1 MYYNMLY
8 YTQKLRNNDKHRKVK
23 KVITMRTTKTNGE
36 ARNIDKIC
44 VTTEDLQDLLD
55 CGRATAVE
63 IGRLAGAR
71 IEVGKRLL
79 WSVLKVQSYIDRLAE
94 EQNKQDE

>member
-1 MYYNMLY
+1 
-8 YTQKLRNNDKHRKVK
+8 
-23 KVITMRTTKTNGE
+23 MRTTKTNGE

-44 VTTEDLQDLLD
+44 VTTEGLQDLLD

-63 IGRLAGAR
+63 IGGQAGAR

-79 WSVLKVQSYIDRLAE
+79 WNVSKVQSYIDSLAE
-94 EQNKQDE
+94 EQNKDE

>member
-1 MYYNMLY
+1 
-8 YTQKLRNNDKHRKVK
+8 
-23 KVITMRTTKTNGE
+23 MRTTKTNGE

-44 VTTEDLQDLLD
+44 VTTDGLQDLLD

-63 IGRLAGAR
+63 IGGQAGAR

-79 WSVLKVQSYIDRLAE
+79 WNVSKVQSYIDSLAE
-94 EQNKQDE
+94 EQNKDE

>member
-1 MYYNMLY
+1 
-8 YTQKLRNNDKHRKVK
+8 
-23 KVITMRTTKTNGE
+23 MRTTKTNGE

-44 VTTEDLQDLLD
+44 VTTDGLQDLLD

-63 IGRLAGAR
+63 IGGQAGAR

-79 WSVLKVQSYIDRLAE
+79 WNVSKVQSYINRLAE
-94 EQNKQDE
+94 EQNKDE

>member
-1 MYYNMLY
+1 
-8 YTQKLRNNDKHRKVK
+8 
-23 KVITMRTTKTNGE
+23 MRTTKTNGE

-44 VTTEDLQDLLD
+44 VTTEGLQDLLD

-63 IGRLAGAR
+63 IGGQAGAR

-79 WSVLKVQSYIDRLAE
+79 WNVSKVQSYIDSLAE
-94 EQNKQDE
+94 KQNKDE

>member
-1 MYYNMLY
+1 
-8 YTQKLRNNDKHRKVK
+8 
-23 KVITMRTTKTNGE
+23 MRTTKTNGE

-44 VTTEDLQDLLD
+44 VTTESLQDLLD

-63 IGRLAGAR
+63 IGRQAGAR

-79 WSVLKVQSYIDRLAE
+79 WNVSKIQSYIDSLSE
-94 EQNKQDE
+94 EQNKDE

>member
-1 MYYNMLY
+1 MLY

-79 WSVLKVQSYIDRLAE
+79 WCVSKVQSYIDRLAE

>member
-1 MYYNMLY
+1 M
-8 YTQKLRNNDKHRKVK
+8 RK
-23 KVITMRTTKTNGE
+23 TKTNGE

-44 VTTEDLQDLLD
+44 VTTEGLQDLLD

-63 IGRLAGAR
+63 IGGQAGAR

-79 WSVLKVQSYIDRLAE
+79 WNVSKVQSYIDRLAE
-94 EQNKQDE
+94 EQNKDE

>member
-1 MYYNMLY
+1 
-8 YTQKLRNNDKHRKVK
+8 
-23 KVITMRTTKTNGE
+23 MRTTKTNGE

-44 VTTEDLQDLLD
+44 VTTEGLQDLLD

-63 IGRLAGAR
+63 IGGQAGAR

-79 WSVLKVQSYIDRLAE
+79 WNVSKVQKYLDSIATE
-94 EQNKQDE
+94 

>member
-1 MYYNMLY
+1 
-8 YTQKLRNNDKHRKVK
+8 
-23 KVITMRTTKTNGE
+23 MRTTKTNGE

-44 VTTEDLQDLLD
+44 VTTDGLQDLLD

-63 IGRLAGAR
+63 IGGQAGAR

-79 WSVLKVQSYIDRLAE
+79 WNVSKVKSYIDSLAE
-94 EQNKQDE
+94 EQNKDE

>member
-1 MYYNMLY
+1 
-8 YTQKLRNNDKHRKVK
+8 
-23 KVITMRTTKTNGE
+23 MRTTKTNGE

-44 VTTEDLQDLLD
+44 VTTEGLQDLLD

-63 IGRLAGAR
+63 IGRQAGAR

-79 WSVLKVQSYIDRLAE
+79 WNVSKVKSYIDRLAE
-94 EQNKQDE
+94 GQNKEDK

>member
-1 MYYNMLY
+1 
-8 YTQKLRNNDKHRKVK
+8 
-23 KVITMRTTKTNGE
+23 MRTTKTNGE

-44 VTTEDLQDLLD
+44 VTTDGLQDLLD

-63 IGRLAGAR
+63 IGGQAGAR

-79 WSVLKVQSYIDRLAE
+79 WNVSKVQSYIDSLAE
-94 EQNKQDE
+94 KQNKDE

>member
-1 MYYNMLY
+1 M
-8 YTQKLRNNDKHRKVK
+8 RK
-23 KVITMRTTKTNGE
+23 TKTNGE

-44 VTTEDLQDLLD
+44 VTTEGLQDLLD

-63 IGRLAGAR
+63 IGGQAGAR

-79 WSVLKVQSYIDRLAE
+79 WNVSKVQSYIDSLAE
-94 EQNKQDE
+94 EQNKDE

>member
-1 MYYNMLY
+1 
-8 YTQKLRNNDKHRKVK
+8 
-23 KVITMRTTKTNGE
+23 MRTTKTNGE

-44 VTTEDLQDLLD
+44 VTTEGLQDLLD

-63 IGRLAGAR
+63 IGGQAGAR

-79 WSVLKVQSYIDRLAE
+79 WNVSKVKSYIDSLAE
-94 EQNKQDE
+94 EQNKDE

>member
-1 MYYNMLY
+1 
-8 YTQKLRNNDKHRKVK
+8 
-23 KVITMRTTKTNGE
+23 MRTTKTNGE

-44 VTTEDLQDLLD
+44 VTTEGLQDLLD

-63 IGRLAGAR
+63 IGGQAGAR

-79 WSVLKVQSYIDRLAE
+79 WNVSKVQSYIDRLAE
-94 EQNKQDE
+94 KQNKDEFKNLFNKED